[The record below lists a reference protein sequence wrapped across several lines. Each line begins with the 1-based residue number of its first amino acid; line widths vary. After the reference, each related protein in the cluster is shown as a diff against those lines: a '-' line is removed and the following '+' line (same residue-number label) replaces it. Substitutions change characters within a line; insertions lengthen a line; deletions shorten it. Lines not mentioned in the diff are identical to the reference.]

1 MVRIRKRKKRRHIL
15 SVPDVSLTPLIDTA
29 LTLLII
35 FMITAP
41 MMQNSIRVALPEG
54 QAKEVED
61 TSKEIIVT
69 VDKTGNL
76 FVNGTKIDEKD
87 IINQIKLQVAD
98 NKDKTVFVE
107 ADKAVD
113 YGRVIQVV
121 DQIKVIG
128 GINYVALATKG

>member
-1 MVRIRKRKKRRHIL
+1 VVRIRKRKKRRHIL

>member
-1 MVRIRKRKKRRHIL
+1 MVRPRRRGKRRII
-15 SVPDVSLTPLIDTA
+15 SAPDISLTPLIDTA

-41 MMQNSIRVALPEG
+41 MMQNSIRVALPKG

-61 TSKEIIVT
+61 TFKEIIVS
-69 VDKTGNL
+69 VDKEGNIFL
-76 FVNGTKIDEKD
+76 NDSKIDEQNMIEK
-87 IINQIKLQVAD
+87 IKLRVGQ
-98 NKDKTVFVE
+98 NLERTVFVE
-107 ADKAVD
+107 ADKHVD
-113 YGRVIQVV
+113 YGRVIQIV